1 MSRPVFP
8 HESQPH
14 LVDTP
19 FGSSQLV
26 SDFLLAWL
34 RQQRRGGRE
43 PPSSH
48 PKLILMSAT
57 LDAAFW
63 QRYVGGSIIRV
74 PGRTFPIR
82 QLYLEHI
89 YELLGETPPRGSM
102 ARFGHSPPHGRGG
115 GGGGG
120 GGRHHTTSEVIDYR
134 LLERLLVQISLETR
148 SESDGAVLVFLSG
161 AREIERFC
169 AACAANK
176 TLRERTLTLPLHGSL
191 SGEAQRRCFAPA
203 PKGLRKVVVATNVAE
218 SAVTI
223 ADVTH
228 VIDTGRV
235 KQLTWDA
242 ERGMSSFEEGWCSA
256 ESAAQRRGRAGRLRP
271 GVAYALW
278 PEAFGLE
285 PTAAP
290 EMERSPLEAVV
301 LQASLLGAAQPAAL
315 LSQAPQPPPTAAVR
329 RAYERLA
336 ALQAVR
342 FEGGAAST
350 VALTPL
356 GAHLASLPL
365 DPRVGK
371 MLILSCALGC
381 PGPMLTAA
389 AALGGRGVFYAPEGR
404 RAEASRMQRDAFGA
418 HTSDTLATCA
428 AYAAWELACR
438 GGGSAERR
446 WCEEHFVVAKAMRE
460 LGRVRQQLL
469 GELRSAGLLSATAA
483 PSAEVGDDGPLL
495 RAIICAGLYP
505 NVARATRTRAKR
517 AGHAA
522 YEKISLGDTQAW
534 IHPSSMLADGGAD
547 GPADGF
553 YAFVSKVQTPRL
565 FLRELSTVTP
575 LALLLF
581 GALPHEVSVE
591 KAKQMGR
598 IELMPGGGGHACIS
612 VRIAPEDVQV
622 VNVLR
627 MELDRVLRECVSGGA
642 AESGAGG
649 AAESGAGGAA
659 ESGAGGAAESGAG
672 GAAESGAVG
681 KVLRTLLAIASSK

>member
-34 RQQRRGGRE
+34 RQQRRGGGE

-278 PEAFGLE
+278 PEAFALE

-612 VRIAPEDVQV
+612 VRVAPEDVQV

-659 ESGAGGAAESGAG
+659 ESGAGGAAESGA
-672 GAAESGAVG
+672 VG
-681 KVLRTLLAIASSK
+681 KVLRALLASSK